1 MHVKISIIQ
10 TRVNCHALECFCV
23 IFLWSEPSC
32 SGVCVLRISD
42 VFSWFLLVG
51 LAHAFVSSRAV
62 FFDRHFSDRKSPPFL
77 YEVAIENARS
87 KNAARKSPKS
97 DRIRWLFFKSRSK
110 NAVFRF
116 RSAFSIAH
124 KIGPKGP

>member
-1 MHVKISIIQ
+1 MHVESNIIQ
-10 TRVNCHALECFCV
+10 TRVNYHAFECFRV
-23 IFLWSEPSC
+23 LFLWSGPLC

-51 LAHAFVSSRAV
+51 LAYAFVSSRAV
-62 FFDRHFSDRKSPPFL
+62 FFDRHLSDRKSPPFL

-97 DRIRWLFFKSRSK
+97 DRIR
-110 NAVFRF
+110 
-116 RSAFSIAH
+116 
-124 KIGPKGP
+124 

>member
-1 MHVKISIIQ
+1 MHVKSSIIQ
-10 TRVNCHALECFCV
+10 TRVNYHAFECSCV
-23 IFLWSEPSC
+23 LFLWSEPLC

-62 FFDRHFSDRKSPPFL
+62 LFDRHLSDRKSPPFL

-97 DRIRWLFFKSRSK
+97 DHIIYIYIFSDRKIQIEKRRFSFSFFDL
-110 NAVFRF
+110 A
-116 RSAFSIAH
+116 
-124 KIGPKGP
+124 

>member
-10 TRVNCHALECFCV
+10 TRVNYHAFECSCV
-23 IFLWSEPSC
+23 IFLWSEPLC

-62 FFDRHFSDRKSPPFL
+62 LFDRHFSDRKSPPFL

-97 DRIRWLFFKSRSK
+97 DRIRCFFFLIEKSRSK

-116 RSAFSIAH
+116 RSAFSVEH
-124 KIGPKGP
+124 KIGP